1 MADPGYFA
9 AHHASIDE
17 AARLAALEAEMDPR
31 TFERLDALGVGRGE
45 RPWRCLEIG
54 GGGGSVT
61 RRLAALVGPAGHVT
75 ATDLDTRFLDAID
88 LPNVTVRRHDVV
100 REPLEPLAHDL
111 VHCRLVLGHLADPGA
126 IVTKLAG
133 SVAPGGVLLVEEFEY
148 GPLQVA
154 DRTHPLADA
163 VARVNDALLVLT
175 KRLGIDVELGRRLPD
190 LLEAAGLESVDHVG
204 TLRVTR
210 GTPAPTMAK
219 ASTALLAPRLLDAGL
234 AVQADLEAWFDALSD
249 PSFRM
254 IDYALLAAWGHRP
267 RL

>member
-1 MADPGYFA
+1 MAEPGYFA
-9 AHHASIDE
+9 THHATIDE

-45 RPWRCLEIG
+45 GPWRCLEIG
-54 GGGGSVT
+54 GGGGSVA
-61 RRLAALVGPAGHVT
+61 RRLAELVGPSGHVT
-75 ATDLDTRFLDAID
+75 ATDLDTRFLDALD

-100 REPLEPLAHDL
+100 HDPLEPLAHDL
-111 VHCRLVLGHLADPGA
+111 VHCRLVLGHLADPA
-126 IVTKLAG
+126 AVVAKLAG

-154 DRTHPLADA
+154 DRTHPLAGA
-163 VARVNDALLVLT
+163 VTRVNDALLVLT
-175 KRLGIDVELGRRLPD
+175 RRLGIDVELGRRLPD
-190 LLEAAGLESVDHVG
+190 LLEAAGLVDVDHVG

-210 GTPAPTMAK
+210 GTPGPTMAK

-234 AVQADLEAWFDALSD
+234 VDEADLTAWFEALAD
-249 PSFRM
+249 PAFRM
-254 IDYALLAAWGHRP
+254 IDYALLAAWGNRP